1 MGTIYFVNPVE
12 FSTTGQAIFTWWRI
26 VMPIWSGDTVW
37 KQSSLKYLVWTKYI
51 FLLYGWIH
59 KWARWRESCVL
70 ISYLSGQ
77 YRLILCAGDLPHRSQ
92 KKKVL
97 LLTINNNCN
106 KSFIDQA
113 YSVNMAGYCLLLF
126 CIFIDLDFVSVYK
139 KKRKRTWPIVSHL
152 DLLLGQ

>member
-1 MGTIYFVNPVE
+1 MGTIYFGNPVE
-12 FSTTGQAIFTWWRI
+12 FSIKGQAIFTWWRI

-37 KQSSLKYLVWTKYI
+37 KQSSLKYLVWTKYV
-51 FLLYGWIH
+51 FLLYGWIR

-77 YRLILCAGDLPHRSQ
+77 YGLILCAGDLPHRSQ

-139 KKRKRTWPIVSHL
+139 KKKKNLTNS
-152 DLLLGQ
+152 